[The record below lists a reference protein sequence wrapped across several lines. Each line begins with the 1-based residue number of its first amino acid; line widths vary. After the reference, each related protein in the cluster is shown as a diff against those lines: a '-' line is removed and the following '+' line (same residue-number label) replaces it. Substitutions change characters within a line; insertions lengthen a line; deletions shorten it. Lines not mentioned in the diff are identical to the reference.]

1 MKPIISTRIRAW
13 NYQDLMLHRVHEIL
27 IVASPY
33 DAYILEEDGRLTEQI
48 LHEYLGMQLSYA
60 PRAWQASTATEA
72 LAMLSKRKFDLVIT
86 MMRISEDPLSFGR
99 QVKEKFPKMPVIL
112 LLYDSS
118 ELAHLPDPV
127 PTDAIDK
134 TFVWQGNSAV
144 FPVIIKY
151 IEDRKNVKRD
161 VKKGDVRAIIV
172 IEDNPQYYSLILP
185 RIYSEILYHTR
196 KLIDRSLNDTHRML
210 RLRARPK
217 ILLASNYEEAEKY
230 FKKYRANLLGI
241 ISDVRFHKNGKLTGD
256 AGYQLTEW
264 VRGIDPTMPILIQST
279 NPKHEE
285 KVKAL
290 KVEFLNKTSKTL
302 LKDLREFI
310 VNNFGFGDFVFRS
323 PKGKEIA
330 RASDLLSL
338 QEVLLTVPEESLIFH
353 ASSNHFSNW
362 LAARSEFSIASA
374 MRPLQISDFD
384 NVAEMRHYLVES
396 IDKTRKIQRKGRIVE
411 FTKTGFDPASTIMR
425 IGSGS
430 LGGKARGLA
439 FANSLIAKSEFDEKF
454 PEIHIRIPKIAVIGT
469 EEFDEFMEENAL
481 WNFALKT
488 NENERIHKRFLKA
501 KFSAELNDSLQKY
514 LENINYPIAVR
525 SSGLL
530 EDAQYQSLAGMYST
544 VMLPNSA
551 KQISRRLKA
560 LRDAIK
566 LVYASTFF
574 QDPKSVLEHSAHRPE
589 EEKMAVVI
597 QEMVG
602 QQYENRFYPNF
613 SGVAQSVNCYPVSYM
628 KRSDGVAYVALGLG
642 KTIVE
647 GGKSLRFSPK
657 YPSILPQFF
666 SPKAILE
673 NSQFEFFALE
683 MNASQNLHEIGD
695 EVNLAKLPLSDAE
708 ADGTLKHIASVL
720 STEDNIIRDSLR
732 TIGTRV
738 ITFANILKWKT
749 YPLAEILI
757 ELLEL
762 AERALGCPAE
772 IEFAGNIFTE
782 KSKKSEFCLLQI
794 RPMVT
799 EHFGKSTTLEN
810 ISSEDI
816 FCRSHLS
823 LGDGVIENIRDII
836 MVKPENF
843 DTAHTRK
850 IAQEIENFN
859 REINAPFMLIGPGR
873 WGSADPWLG
882 VPVAWNQISNAKIIA
897 EIGMEDLHID
907 PSFGSH
913 FFQNVTSMHVGYF
926 TVDHKK
932 KADFI
937 DWNWLNSQPAH
948 KETRFLRWIR
958 LDDPILV
965 RIDGQTGLGICTKP
979 QPLEEEIMDE
989 MESTGI

>member
-1 MKPIISTRIRAW
+1 MKPTISTKIRGW

-48 LHEYLGMQLSYA
+48 LHEYLGMQLGYA
-60 PRAWQASTATEA
+60 PRAWQASTAAEA
-72 LAMLSKRKFDLVIT
+72 LKMLSKQRFDLVIT
-86 MMRISEDPLSFGR
+86 MMRISEDPLSFGQ
-99 QVKEKFPKMPVIL
+99 QVKEKHPKIPVIL

-118 ELAHLPDPV
+118 ELAHLPNPV
-127 PTDAIDK
+127 PTNAIDK

-151 IEDRKNVKRD
+151 IEDKKNIKRD
-161 VKKGDVRAIIV
+161 IKKGDVRAIIV

-210 RLRARPK
+210 RQRARPK
-217 ILLASNYEEAEKY
+217 ILLASDYEEAEKY

-241 ISDVRFHKNGKLTGD
+241 ISDLRFPKHGNLADD
-256 AGYQLTEW
+256 AGYQFTEW
-264 VRGIDPTMPILIQST
+264 VREIDPTMPILIQST
-279 NPKHEE
+279 NPKHEK

-290 KVEFLNKTSKTL
+290 KVEFLNKNSKTL

-323 PKGKEIA
+323 LKGKEIT

-338 QEVLLTVPEESLIFH
+338 QEALLTVPDESLLYH

-362 LAARSEFSIASA
+362 LAARSEFSMAST

-384 NVAEMRHYLVES
+384 DVTEMRHYLVES
-396 IDKTRKIQRKGRIVE
+396 IDKTRQIQRKGRVVE
-411 FTKTGFDPASTIMR
+411 FTKSGFDPASTIMR

-454 PEIHIRIPKIAVIGT
+454 PEINIRIPKIAVIGT
-469 EEFDEFMEENAL
+469 DEFDWFMQENSL
-481 WNFALKT
+481 WDYAMKT
-488 NENERIHKRFLKA
+488 NDNHRIRRRFLKS
-501 KFSAELNDSLQKY
+501 KLSPELNEALRNY
-514 LENINYPIAVR
+514 LENVNYPIAVR

-544 VMLPNSA
+544 IMLNNDERNIT
-551 KQISRRLKA
+551 KRLKA
-560 LRDAIK
+560 LYNAIK

-574 QDPKSVLEHSAHRPE
+574 QDPKSVLDYSAHHTE
-589 EEKMAVVI
+589 EEKMAIII

-602 QQYENRFYPNF
+602 QQYANRFYPNF

-628 KRSDGVAYVALGLG
+628 RRDEGIAYVALGLG

-657 YPSILPQFF
+657 YPSILPQFY
-666 SPKAILE
+666 SPKATLE

-683 MNASQNLHEIGD
+683 KGSMQNFDDIG
-695 EVNLAKLPLSDAE
+695 EEGNLSEFSLKDAE
-708 ADGTLKHIASVL
+708 TDGTLKHIASVL
-720 STEDNIIRDSLR
+720 SSEDNIIRDSLR
-732 TIGTRV
+732 TPGTRV

-749 YPLAEILI
+749 YPLAEILT
-757 ELLEL
+757 ELLSL
-762 AERALGCPAE
+762 AEHALGCPAE

-782 KSKKSEFCLLQI
+782 KDKNNEFCLLQI
-794 RPMVT
+794 RPMVS
-799 EHFGKSTTLEN
+799 EHFGQNIVLEK
-810 ISSEDI
+810 IPDDQI
-816 FCRSHLS
+816 FCRSNLS
-823 LGDGVIENIRDII
+823 LGDGIIKNINDII
-836 MVKPENF
+836 IVKPEHF
-843 DTAHTRK
+843 DTTHTRK

-859 REINAPFMLIGPGR
+859 KEANAPYMLIGPGR

-882 VPVAWNQISNAKIIA
+882 VPVVWNQISNAKIIA
-897 EIGMEDLHID
+897 EIGMDELQID

-913 FFQNVTSMHVGYF
+913 FFQNVTSMRIGYF
-926 TVDHKK
+926 TIDHKK

-937 DWNWLNSQPAH
+937 DWKWFNTQKIY
-948 KETRFLRWIR
+948 KETQFLRWIK
-958 LDDPILV
+958 LDYSILV
-965 RIDGQTGLGICTKP
+965 HIDGQTGLGICAKP
-979 QPLEEEIMDE
+979 QPPEAEVMNE